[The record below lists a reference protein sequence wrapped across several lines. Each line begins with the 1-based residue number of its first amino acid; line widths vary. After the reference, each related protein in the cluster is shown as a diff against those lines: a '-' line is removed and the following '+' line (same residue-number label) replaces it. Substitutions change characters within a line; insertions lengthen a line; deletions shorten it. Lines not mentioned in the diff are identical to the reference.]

1 MGVRVEHIFLEV
13 VFMLKI
19 RITGTKEQRERLM
32 QLLVELEKQQALT
45 ITSQSKE
52 YVNRDQKTAREY
64 IEVEL

>member
-1 MGVRVEHIFLEV
+1 MSVIYFRGD
-13 VFMLKI
+13 FMLKI
-19 RITGTKEQRERLM
+19 RITGTKEERERLM

>member
-1 MGVRVEHIFLEV
+1 
-13 VFMLKI
+13 MLKI
-19 RITGTKEQRERLM
+19 RITGTKKEREQFM

>member
-1 MGVRVEHIFLEV
+1 MSVRVEHNFLEV

-19 RITGTKEQRERLM
+19 RITGTKKERERLM